1 MPLPFI
7 LGAVAA
13 IAGVAGV
20 GSGIAGAVKMKDAND
35 VIEGS
40 KQICEESQKKFEEKT
55 KKHVKRWT
63 NWERQN

>member
-13 IAGVAGV
+13 FAGVAGV

-40 KQICEESQKKFEEKT
+40 KQICEESQKK
-55 KKHVKRWT
+55 
-63 NWERQN
+63 